1 MSLGF
6 DLSVLEELTSNA
18 KQIQDD
24 VLTKI
29 LKANANTE
37 YLSRFLEGSSDKEL
51 FKKNVPVVSYA
62 DVKPY
67 IDRIANGEP
76 SDILSGEPITA
87 FILSSGTS
95 SGNQKMFPRNNN
107 FENIKFAAALSS
119 LVISKHVHGYK
130 QGKVMIFSFTQP
142 LSTTPCGLPRDE
154 VVSVG
159 APFASLL
166 VQVIHFLGNYWKE
179 LCSNIRSGHVSE
191 WITDLSCRD
200 SVSMILGEPN
210 LELADLIE
218 NECGQESWQGIISRL
233 WPKTK
238 CIEAIVT
245 GTMAQYIPALEFY
258 SNKLPLVSRTYA
270 SSEAFFGINVNPL
283 SKPQHLSY
291 TFLPN
296 MSYFEF
302 IDVDGDGEIVDLVN
316 VKLGGYYEPLVTNY
330 SGLHRCRVG
339 DVLQVTGFYN
349 NTPQFRFARRK
360 NTVLSIYVEPTTEE
374 DLLKALTSA
383 TVVLESSDLIL
394 TGFTCFGDV
403 STVPGHYV
411 FYLELKAKVNNS
423 TGDLLLDNKLLVECC
438 CAMEESLTSIYRHFR
453 AKDGF
458 IGALEIRVVE
468 QGTFDS
474 LMEYYVV
481 SRGSSISQYKTPI
494 CINSAE
500 ALEVLEEKVLARFLS
515 DKSPPL

>member
-1 MSLGF
+1 ML
-6 DLSVLEELTSNA
+6 
-18 KQIQDD
+18 
-24 VLTKI
+24 
-29 LKANANTE
+29 
-37 YLSRFLEGSSDKEL
+37 
-51 FKKNVPVVSYA
+51 
-62 DVKPY
+62 
-67 IDRIANGEP
+67 
-76 SDILSGEPITA
+76 
-87 FILSSGTS
+87 
-95 SGNQKMFPRNNN
+95 
-107 FENIKFAAALSS
+107 
-119 LVISKHVHGYK
+119 
-130 QGKVMIFSFTQP
+130 
-142 LSTTPCGLPRDE
+142 
-154 VVSVG
+154 
-159 APFASLL
+159 
-166 VQVIHFLGNYWKE
+166 
-179 LCSNIRSGHVSE
+179 
-191 WITDLSCRD
+191 
-200 SVSMILGEPN
+200 
-210 LELADLIE
+210 
-218 NECGQESWQGIISRL
+218 
-233 WPKTK
+233 
-238 CIEAIVT
+238 
-245 GTMAQYIPALEFY
+245 
-258 SNKLPLVSRTYA
+258 
-270 SSEAFFGINVNPL
+270 
-283 SKPQHLSY
+283 
-291 TFLPN
+291 
-296 MSYFEF
+296 
-302 IDVDGDGEIVDLVN
+302 
-316 VKLGGYYEPLVTNY
+316 
-330 SGLHRCRVG
+330 GLHRCRVG